1 MPVVKGMSG
10 KEEFWN
16 NAFSKIN
23 DKVGESVFE
32 LWFKPMKLHHLKDK
46 TVFIDIPN
54 RFFKDWV
61 EDSYPNLINEAIE
74 GELGY
79 PVSVKLR
86 VAANEDGVLK
96 KIDSRNESR
105 RNKLASKGI
114 YLNPKYTFDAFVV
127 GSSNQFAHAAA
138 KRICEGPGS
147 IYNPLFIYGGVG
159 LGKTHLINAIGNE
172 IVDKYPGKIIY
183 YVSAEQFTN
192 EVISSIRHEKM
203 GEFKDKYRNADILL
217 VDDIQFIAGKTATQE
232 EFFHTFN
239 SLYARQSQI
248 VISSD
253 RAPMDISDITDRLRS
268 RFGMGLIADI
278 QSPEVETKV
287 AILFKKAEA
296 ERLFIPEDVAYFIA
310 SRVKSNIRELEG
322 CLIKLGA
329 HSSLTGMPIDIAL
342 AKLVLKDL
350 ISEGDKPLTIEG
362 VIKAVSDYFGIKPIE
377 IRGKK
382 RTKEIVNA
390 RQIAMYIAKK
400 LTALSLSE
408 IGRAF
413 GGKNHAT
420 VIYACKLIEDKRRAD
435 ENLSKGIDNLIKK
448 LKVS

>member
-1 MPVVKGMSG
+1 MSG
-10 KEEFWN
+10 REDFWGG
-16 NAFSKIN
+16 AFSKIHER
-23 DKVGESVFE
+23 VGDSIFE
-32 LWFKPMKLHHLKDK
+32 LWFKPMKLLHFKDK
-46 TVFIDIPN
+46 SVTIEIPN

-61 EDSYPNLINEAIE
+61 EDNYPNLIGESIE
-74 GELGY
+74 GETGQQ
-79 PVSVKLR
+79 
-86 VAANEDGVLK
+86 VAIKFKICAKEDGALR
-96 KIDSRNESR
+96 KIDSKNESR
-105 RNKLASKGI
+105 RARLANRGI
-114 YLNPKYTFDAFVV
+114 YLNPKYTFDSFVV

-138 KRICEGPGS
+138 KRVCEGPGS
-147 IYNPLFIYGGVG
+147 TYNPLFIYGGVG

-172 IVDKYPGKIIY
+172 IVDKFQNKVVY

-278 QSPEVETKV
+278 QCPEVETKV
-287 AILFKKAEA
+287 AILYKKADA
-296 ERLFIPEDVAYFIA
+296 ERLSLPEDVAYFIA

-329 HSSLTGMPIDIAL
+329 HSSLTGIPIDMNL
-342 AKLVLKDL
+342 ARNVLKDL
-350 ISEGDKPLTIEG
+350 ISDEDRPLTVDG
-362 VIKAVSDYFGIKPIE
+362 VVKVVSDYFGVKPVEIK
-377 IRGKK
+377 GKK
-382 RTKEIVNA
+382 RTKEIVNS
-390 RQIAMYIAKK
+390 RQIAMYLLKNF
-400 LTALSLSE
+400 TQLSLSD

-413 GGKNHAT
+413 GGKDHAT
-420 VIYACKLIEDKRRAD
+420 VIYGCRQVEERRSSDDVFNKVIENIIRK
-435 ENLSKGIDNLIKK
+435 I
-448 LKVS
+448 KVS

>member
-1 MPVVKGMSG
+1 MNG

-16 NAFSKIN
+16 IAFSKIHEKLG
-23 DKVGESVFE
+23 DSVFE

-46 TVFIDIPN
+46 VAYIDIPN

-61 EDSYPNLINEAIE
+61 EDNYPQLISEALE

-86 VAANEDGVLK
+86 VGTKEDGALK

-105 RNKLASKGI
+105 RSKLASRGI
-114 YLNPKYTFDAFVV
+114 YLNPKYTFDSFVV
-127 GSSNQFAHAAA
+127 GPSNQFVHAAA

-172 IVDKYPGKIIY
+172 IVDRYPGKVIF

-268 RFGMGLIADI
+268 RFSMGLIADI
-278 QSPEVETKV
+278 QLPEVETKV

-296 ERLFIPEDVAYFIA
+296 ERLTIPEDVAYFIA

-329 HSSLTGMPIDIAL
+329 YSSLTGMPIDLAL
-342 AKLVLKDL
+342 VKNVLKDL
-350 ISEGDKPLTIEG
+350 ISEGDKPLTIE
-362 VIKAVSDYFGIKPIE
+362 VILKAISDYFGIKQID
-377 IRGKK
+377 IKGKR
-382 RTKEIVNA
+382 RTKEIANA
-390 RQIAMYIAKK
+390 RQIAMYITKQ
-400 LTALSLSE
+400 LTTMSLSE

-420 VIYACKLIEDKRRAD
+420 VIYACKLIENKRHAD
-435 ENLSKGIDNLIKK
+435 ENLNKGIDHIIRKIKA
-448 LKVS
+448 S

>member
-1 MPVVKGMSG
+1 MSG
-10 KEEFWN
+10 KEDFWN
-16 NAFSKIN
+16 NAFSKIHER
-23 DKVGESVFE
+23 VGSSIFE
-32 LWFKPMKLHHLKDK
+32 LWFKPMKLLHYKDK
-46 TVFIDIPN
+46 TVTIEIPN

-61 EDSYPNLINEAIE
+61 EDNYPNLIGESIE
-74 GELGY
+74 GETGQQ
-79 PVSVKLR
+79 VAVKFKIC
-86 VAANEDGVLK
+86 AKEDGALR
-96 KIDSRNESR
+96 KIDSKNESR
-105 RNKLASKGI
+105 RARLANRGI
-114 YLNPKYTFDAFVV
+114 YLNPKYTFESFVV

-138 KRICEGPGS
+138 KRVCEGPGS
-147 IYNPLFIYGGVG
+147 TYNPLFVYGGVG
-159 LGKTHLINAIGNE
+159 LGKTHLMNAIGNE
-172 IVDKYPGKIIY
+172 IVDKFQNKSVY

-287 AILFKKAEA
+287 AILYKKAEA
-296 ERLFIPEDVAYFIA
+296 ERLSLPEDVAYFIA

-329 HSSLTGMPIDIAL
+329 HSSLTGIPIDMNL
-342 AKLVLKDL
+342 ARNVLKDL
-350 ISEGDKPLTIEG
+350 ISEEDRPLNVDGVVKIVGDFFG
-362 VIKAVSDYFGIKPIE
+362 VKPID
-377 IRGKK
+377 IKGKK
-382 RTKEIVNA
+382 RTKEIVHC
-390 RQIAMYIAKK
+390 RQIAMYLLKHF
-400 LTALSLSE
+400 TQLSLSD
-408 IGRAF
+408 IGRSF
-413 GGKNHAT
+413 GGKDHAT
-420 VIYACKLIEDKRRAD
+420 VIYACRQVEDKRSSD
-435 ENLSKGIDNLIKK
+435 DVFNKVIENIIRKI
-448 LKVS
+448 KVS

>member
-1 MPVVKGMSG
+1 MAEAMSG
-10 KEEFWN
+10 KEDVWN
-16 NAFSKIN
+16 DALSKIHE
-23 DKVGESVFE
+23 KVGDAVFE
-32 LWFKPMKLHHLKDK
+32 LWFKPMKLLQFKDK
-46 TVFIDIPN
+46 TASIEIPN

-61 EDSYPNLINEAIE
+61 EDNYPNLISETME
-74 GELGY
+74 GYLGN
-79 PVSVKLR
+79 PVTVKFR
-86 VAANEDGVLK
+86 VGVKEDGALK
-96 KIDSRNESR
+96 KIDSKHESR
-105 RNKLASKGI
+105 RSRLASRGI
-114 YLNPKYTFDAFVV
+114 YLNPKYTFDTFVV
-127 GSSNQFAHAAA
+127 GTSNQFAHAAA
-138 KRICEGPGS
+138 KRICDGPGCV
-147 IYNPLFIYGGVG
+147 YNPLFIYGGVG

-172 IVDKYPGKIIY
+172 IVDRYPGKVVY

-278 QSPEVETKV
+278 QCPEVETKV
-287 AILFKKAEA
+287 AILYKKAEA
-296 ERLFIPEDVAYFIA
+296 ERLTVPEDVAYFIA

-329 HSSLTGMPIDIAL
+329 HSSLTGMPIDITL
-342 AKLVLKDL
+342 ARNVLKDL
-350 ISEGDKPLTIEG
+350 ISEEDKPLTVDGI
-362 VIKAVSDYFGIKPIE
+362 VKAVGDYFGVKPADIK
-377 IRGKK
+377 GKK
-382 RTKEIVNA
+382 RTKEIANS
-390 RQIAMYIAKK
+390 RQIAMYIAKQ
-400 LTALSLSE
+400 LTALSLSD

-413 GGKNHAT
+413 GGKDHAT
-420 VIYACKLIEDKRRAD
+420 VIYSCKQIDEKRASD
-435 ENLSKGIDNLIKK
+435 ENLNKAIENIIKK
-448 LKVS
+448 IKVS